1 MLPFFD
7 SPDSP
12 MPTFELLENPPT
24 NLATEI
30 IVWFSDPIVLGT
42 YYLENRRKVRYDQI
56 STKNVIDALIAT
68 EDERFYQHSGID
80 YKSTFRAVIFLGSK
94 GGGSTLT
101 QQLAKMLF
109 SSDQNLNYKG

>member
-1 MLPFFD
+1 
-7 SPDSP
+7 

-30 IVWFSDPIVLGT
+30 ISSDGVVLGT

-56 STKNVIDALIAT
+56 SKNVIDALIAT

-94 GGGSTLT
+94 GGKYFNAAISQDAFFIKT
-101 QQLAKMLF
+101 KI
-109 SSDQNLNYKG
+109 

>member
-1 MLPFFD
+1 
-7 SPDSP
+7 

-30 IVWFSDPIVLGT
+30 ISSDGVVLGT

-56 STKNVIDALIAT
+56 SKNVIDALIAT

-80 YKSTFRAVIFLGSK
+80 YKSTIRAVIFLGSK
-94 GGGSTLT
+94 GGGKYFNAAISQDAFFIKT
-101 QQLAKMLF
+101 KI
-109 SSDQNLNYKG
+109 